1 MFFREELSEF
11 VHFQDSVLPFHNVFG
26 VNIMTKRLMAFLTFI
41 VVLFILFFV
50 FAFMMGND
58 APPYRAWG
66 NVDTRNVS
74 LSFEIPGRI
83 AQLDVDEGARVQ
95 KGEVLGVLDTRPMI
109 IERNTAAALVK
120 QAQSNL
126 DLARE
131 GFRKEDI
138 EKGLAAV
145 NAFAKKVDLAKITLK
160 RVEGLQKTRSVSRQ
174 EYDTAKLNYE
184 ALQAELKSAQAQYAI
199 LKAGLRPDEI
209 KAAQAKLEQ
218 AESRLALANYNLN
231 IASKLIAPIDGL
243 IRARLAEPG
252 DMAAPGRT
260 IFDLSIV
267 TPKRLRVYVAEPQL
281 RYVHVGDKAVV
292 TTDTTK
298 PMEAV
303 VASVSDKA
311 EFTPKTVQTQDLRT
325 LLVYEVRLTVADPK
339 NLLKLGQPI
348 TVDFNNE
355 E

>member
-1 MFFREELSEF
+1 
-11 VHFQDSVLPFHNVFG
+11 
-26 VNIMTKRLMAFLTFI
+26 MTKRLMGFLIFI
-41 VVLFILFFV
+41 AVLFGLFFI
-50 FAFMMGND
+50 FATFMGND

-83 AQLDVDEGARVQ
+83 ESLNVEEGTRVK
-95 KGEVLGVLDTRPMI
+95 KGDVLGILDTRPML
-109 IERNTAAALVK
+109 IESETAAALVK
-120 QAQSNL
+120 QAQANL
-126 DLARE
+126 KLALE

-138 EKGLAAV
+138 TKGKAAV
-145 NAFAKKVDLAKITLK
+145 DALAKKVDLANITLH
-160 RVEGLQKTRSVSRQ
+160 RINNLRKTKSVSRQ

-184 ALQAELKSAQAQYAI
+184 ALKAELASAKAQYTI
-199 LKAGLRPDEI
+199 LKTGLRPEEI
-209 KAAQAKLEQ
+209 KAAEAKLDQ
-218 AESRLALANYNLN
+218 AQSRLALANYNLEV
-231 IASKLIAPIDGL
+231 ASKLIAPINGL
-243 IRARLAEPG
+243 IRGRLAEPG
-252 DMAAPGRT
+252 DIAAPGRT
-260 IFDLSIV
+260 IYDISIV

-281 RYVHVGDKAVV
+281 RYVHVGDKATV
-292 TTDTTK
+292 TTDTTE
-298 PMEAV
+298 PMEAI

-348 TVDFNNE
+348 TVDFSNE